1 MKNNVSLGGTLAL
14 LLIYSSQVFAI
25 FCPTSFTSIN
35 FGDTIEQIQQV
46 CGNPNSVN
54 QYKKNLM
61 TNQVWE
67 YYIKAPG
74 FDQNMAKMSVLFR
87 DDQVMNINI
96 HYDPYA
102 RAQLCLITDNN
113 RMRVLPAFCANPS
126 NNQNVASTDICGTV
140 IQAGNTTQ
148 SVELACGQPAII
160 KNVPGTQNQSIEI
173 TEFHY
178 NGPPRVTL
186 IFENGKL
193 SDRLF
198 Q

>member
-1 MKNNVSLGGTLAL
+1 MRHYISLASSL
-14 LLIYSSQVFAI
+14 LLIYSTHAFAI
-25 FCPTSFTSIN
+25 FCPTNFSNIN

-54 QYKKNLM
+54 QYKKNLA

-87 DDQVMNINI
+87 DDQVMNIHI
-96 HYDPYA
+96 RYDPYA
-102 RAQLCLITDNN
+102 RAQICLITQNKDV
-113 RMRVLPAFCANPS
+113 RILPAFCTNPAD
-126 NNQNVASTDICGTV
+126 NQNVASTDICGTS
-140 IQAGNTTQ
+140 IQVGNNTQ
-148 SVELACGQPAII
+148 SVELACGQPAVT
-160 KNVPGTQNQSIEI
+160 KNVPGTENQSIYV